1 LVGLNVL
8 LLFCLMLAAKTMAL
22 TAIDL
27 YTNPAVIVKVKEE
40 LKKSLADYKY
50 VAQLGDRKL
59 ALNYWN

>member
-1 LVGLNVL
+1 
-8 LLFCLMLAAKTMAL
+8 MLAAKTMAL

-50 VAQLGDRKL
+50 VVQLGDRKL

>member
-1 LVGLNVL
+1 
-8 LLFCLMLAAKTMAL
+8 MLAAKTMAL